1 MDRDK
6 IAALL
11 RRPYLALA
19 VTLAV
24 AAIGVLSA
32 YPFTEDRLNALT
44 KEDGWIE
51 VTTAALYLAAV
62 VALLASWRLDARFF
76 AHSAFIVGLLGA
88 RELDLHKAFTT
99 DSVLTTRFFF
109 RDHVPLTEKL
119 VAGAVLAVLLVVVLR
134 YLRHWRRL
142 RDGLVRRSPAAISV
156 ALAILMLPA
165 TKFLDAFGR
174 LLTGFGFEVTF
185 NIDAVGIVEESLEM
199 AIPVVIALA
208 VAQYALGRRMAGAP
222 Q

>member
-1 MDRDK
+1 M
-6 IAALL
+6 
-11 RRPYLALA
+11 
-19 VTLAV
+19 
-24 AAIGVLSA
+24 
-32 YPFTEDRLNALT
+32 
-44 KEDGWIE
+44 
-51 VTTAALYLAAV
+51 
-62 VALLASWRLDARFF
+62 
-76 AHSAFIVGLLGA
+76 GLLGA